1 MDADGLVRDYLGRLE
16 AAAWTLAGD
25 RRSELVGEVREHIE
39 VALTDA
45 GRRDEVTV
53 RNVLDRLGPP
63 EEIVAAEVE
72 TDTTPSRAAALLTRR
87 EGRLGL
93 GAVEIVALLL
103 LTVGAFVLPLIG
115 PLLGLVFVWL
125 STLWSTRD
133 KIIATVIVVV
143 LLFLPVLLLFGVNVG
158 SGSVHEVF

>member
-1 MDADGLVRDYLGRLE
+1 MQMDTEGLVRDYLGRLE

-63 EEIVAAEVE
+63 EEIVSAEVG
-72 TDTTPSRAAALLTRR
+72 TDAASPGAAAVLSHR

-103 LTVGAFVLPLIG
+103 LTVGGILLPLIG
-115 PLLGLVFVWL
+115 PLLGLAFVWA
-125 STLWSTRD
+125 STQWTTRD
-133 KIIATVIVVV
+133 KIIASAIAV
-143 LLFLPVLLLFGVNVG
+143 LLLILPVLLLFSLRAA
-158 SGSVHEVF
+158 SG

>member
-1 MDADGLVRDYLGRLE
+1 MQMDTEGLVRDYLGRLE

-63 EEIVAAEVE
+63 EEIVSAEVGS
-72 TDTTPSRAAALLTRR
+72 DAAPSGAAAVLSHR

-103 LTVGAFVLPLIG
+103 LTVGTFVLPLIG
-115 PLLGLVFVWL
+115 PLLGLAFVWA
-125 STLWSTRD
+125 STLWTTRD
-133 KIIATVIVVV
+133 KIIGSAIAV
-143 LLFLPVLLLFGVNVG
+143 LLLLLPVLLLF
-158 SGSVHEVF
+158 SVRAISS